1 MAITL
6 ADAQVNTQDD
16 VDYFVIDEFRKSSA
30 LLDAMTFDDAV
41 TPGVGGATLTY
52 GYNRVTTERAAA
64 FRAVNNEYVA
74 AEAKRERF
82 TVDLKPL
89 GGSFGVDRVLANLGP
104 AASNE
109 VNFQFEQLAKSVR
122 TKFQDELING
132 DVVADA
138 NGFDGL
144 DKALTGSGTEIG
156 GTRDWT
162 NTAITSEIKAQ
173 EALDELDELLA
184 LLDGPATAILGNV
197 KSIGRVR
204 ALARRA
210 GFYTRSEDAFGR
222 MVESYGN
229 VMLIDLGAKA
239 GSNDPIVP
247 ITAGVTDLYVVRLG
261 LDGLHGVSLA
271 GAPLVQTFLPDFT
284 QPGAVKKGEAEMVT
298 AMALKATKAAGVLR
312 GITVAAAE

>member
-52 GYNRVTTERAAA
+52 GYNRVTVERAAA

-74 AEAKRERF
+74 ADAKRDRY

-122 TKFQDELING
+122 TRFQDELING
-132 DVVADA
+132 DVAADA

-144 DKALTGSGTEIG
+144 DKALTGSATEVT
-156 GTRDWT
+156 GTRNWT
-162 NTAITSEIKAQ
+162 NASITSEVKAQ

-184 LLDGPATAILGNV
+184 LLDGPATALLGNI

-204 ALARRA
+204 ALARRS
-210 GFYTRSEDAFGR
+210 GYYTRTEDAFGR
-222 MVESYGN
+222 LVESYGN
-229 VMLIDLGAKA
+229 VILIDLGAKA
-239 GSNDPIVP
+239 GSNDPIIPV
-247 ITAGVTDLYVVRLG
+247 TAGVTDLYAVRLG
-261 LDGLHGVSLA
+261 LDGLHGVSLV

-298 AMALKATKAAGVLR
+298 AMALKATKAVGVLR